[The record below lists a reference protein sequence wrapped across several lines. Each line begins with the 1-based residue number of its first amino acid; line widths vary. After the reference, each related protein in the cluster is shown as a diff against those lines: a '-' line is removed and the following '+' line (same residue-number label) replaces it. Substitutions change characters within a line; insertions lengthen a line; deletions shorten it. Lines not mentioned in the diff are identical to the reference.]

1 MTRHGW
7 IEAEEGGATAVTG
20 EVAVAVTLAMK
31 VPVTRQC
38 ALAGISR
45 ATVYARRKPAVIDQG
60 DLHLIGKVDPAV
72 KTMFRQV

>member
-7 IEAEEGGATAVTG
+7 IKAEAGGATVAT
-20 EVAVAVTLAMK
+20 EVAATLAGK